1 AAAEMM
7 AADGWWWTSAQLTEK
22 AIKRRVLRET
32 VAVLF
37 GRRPATPP
45 EGEATAPAPVV
56 APPAAA
62 RVEIPRPQLVPA
74 PGPAS
79 AR

>member
-1 AAAEMM
+1 MM
-7 AADGWWWTSAQLTEK
+7 AADGWWWTSAQLTAK
-22 AIKRRVLRET
+22 AINRRVLRET

-45 EGEATAPAPVV
+45 VREDAVPAPVV

-62 RVEIPRPQLVPA
+62 RVEIPRPQVVPA
-74 PGPAS
+74 PGPAA